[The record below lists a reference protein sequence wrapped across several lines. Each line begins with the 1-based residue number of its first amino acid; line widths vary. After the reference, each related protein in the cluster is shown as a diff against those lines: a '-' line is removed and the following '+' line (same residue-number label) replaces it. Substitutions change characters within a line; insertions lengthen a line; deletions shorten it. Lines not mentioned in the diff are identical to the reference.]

1 METSEDRFKVR
12 ELKDPDFYGGY
23 LNLLKDGFS
32 IEPETINV
40 HDFRTFI
47 FHQPGKTFVVEDTEK
62 SLGYGA
68 SDYIL
73 ASASV
78 FVEQKL
84 IHNMGRVGH
93 IEDVVVSSSCR
104 GHGLG
109 KMVVNR
115 CIEYAKRQ
123 GCYKCI
129 LDCSEENVPFYKKCN
144 SGFEVKGVE
153 MALYY

>member
-1 METSEDRFKVR
+1 MFTII
-12 ELKDPDFYGGY
+12 ELKV
-23 LNLLKDGFS
+23 LLKY
-32 IEPETINV
+32 
-40 HDFRTFI
+40 
-47 FHQPGKTFVVEDTEK
+47 EK
-62 SLGYGA
+62 SYNNIINNL
-68 SDYIL
+68 DDNHNI
-73 ASASV
+73 
-78 FVEQKL
+78 FVYVLDNKIVGMITLLHEQKL

-109 KMVVNR
+109 KMLVNR
-115 CIEYAKRQ
+115 CIEYAKKQ

-144 SGFEVKGVE
+144 SGFEVKGVQ